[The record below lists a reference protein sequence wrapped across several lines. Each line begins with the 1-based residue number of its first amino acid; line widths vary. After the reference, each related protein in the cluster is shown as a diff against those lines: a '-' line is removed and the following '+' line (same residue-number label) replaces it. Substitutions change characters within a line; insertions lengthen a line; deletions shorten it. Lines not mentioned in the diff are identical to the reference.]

1 MSNTSMLEQAI
12 VDAETLKEAALKNAE
27 STILEKYSTEVEKA
41 VNSLLEQEEVMMP
54 PPMPMPV
61 PGEEPLEEDAG
72 EQFEDVPHAHYQK
85 EDLDEDQEVDIDLD
99 KLAEELQK
107 ELSEDEEVQEGKVE
121 KRAGGPYK
129 GEPID
134 IAIPKEREEERDK
147 AAKNVSEEKDETI
160 ELTEEQLA
168 SIIEMLSGL
177 PEPVPSGQAGGASN
191 KALDRENADIALAHQ
206 TLEEEDEEE
215 EEETKNENKK
225 LKESVKKLQKDQKT
239 LFEQNKK
246 YKNLLV
252 RVKEKLEE
260 VNLSN
265 AKLLYMNRT
274 LSSTSL
280 NERQRTKIVESIQKT
295 DSVEEAK
302 VIYETLQS
310 AVGSSSRVPKSLS
323 EAIRKPSLS
332 MPSRMAQKSSKEI
345 IVKERFQRLAGISKT
360 DK

>member
-206 TLEEEDEEE
+206 TLEEEEEE

-225 LKESVKKLQKDQKT
+225 LKESVKKLKRDKKT
-239 LFEQNKK
+239 LFEQSKK

-252 RVKEKLEE
+252 QLKERLEE

-265 AKLLYMNRT
+265 AKLLYTNRV
-274 LSSTSL
+274 LGSTSL
-280 NERQRTKIVESIQKT
+280 NERQKVKIVEALSKAG
-295 DSVEEAK
+295 SVEESK

-310 AVGSSSRVPKSLS
+310 AVGSSRKKNSQSLS
-323 EAIRKPSLS
+323 EVVRRNSSTTIPHKREERKSNPHSD
-332 MPSRMAQKSSKEI
+332 RWKT
-345 IVKERFQRLAGISKT
+345 LAGIK
-360 DK
+360 